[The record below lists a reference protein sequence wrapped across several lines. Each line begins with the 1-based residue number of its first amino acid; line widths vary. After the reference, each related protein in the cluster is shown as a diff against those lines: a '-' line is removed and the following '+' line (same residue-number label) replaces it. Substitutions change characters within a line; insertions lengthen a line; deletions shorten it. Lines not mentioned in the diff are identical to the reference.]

1 MFKHILVPTD
11 GSELSKDTVRR
22 AVSFA
27 KEAGARITAFF
38 AKPEYP
44 VSYYGEGALI
54 DPTTPEKF
62 AELAQKLVA
71 ETPYQL
77 ILFGGPEDSFCQ
89 QIANG
94 LPSHRLVNTQ
104 GKLSI
109 LESSALLRHCS
120 LVVANDTGL
129 MHVADALGIPSVLIF
144 GPTSRELGCLPHH
157 PLTRVVEN
165 TLWCRPCSKNGQAP
179 CIRSKRWCLERTS
192 AERVY
197 DETLRLSRSLLE
209 ET

>member
-1 MFKHILVPTD
+1 VVYD
-11 GSELSKDTVRR
+11 GGRPEVFVDDRSEASAL
-22 AVSFA
+22 A
-27 KEAGARITAFF
+27 KAGITEEGPARIGLIPSAQW
-38 AKPEYP
+38 
-44 VSYYGEGALI
+44 EGKRWA
-54 DPTTPEKF
+54 PEKF

-165 TLWCRPCSKNGQAP
+165 TLWCRPCSKIGQAP